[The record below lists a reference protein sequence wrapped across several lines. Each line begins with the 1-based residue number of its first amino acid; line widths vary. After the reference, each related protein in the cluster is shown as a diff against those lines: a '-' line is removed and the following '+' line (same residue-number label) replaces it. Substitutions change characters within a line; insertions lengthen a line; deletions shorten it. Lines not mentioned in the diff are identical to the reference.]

1 MQRRIPVATAAA
13 FVPRVF
19 DEDIRRL
26 HGISRSPVGQVG
38 NLQMHCGDPRQT
50 LIVRVQGGGYG
61 RQSMRQ
67 PIGDKISSMGMAQQP
82 FDLASLAHDE
92 AAVAP
97 LDQRRTA
104 EQEAMVGAGEAEIVV
119 VTCFTETPD
128 PMNHFGP
135 MIAELYALN
144 PIVSR

>member
-67 PIGDKISSMGMAQQP
+67 PIGDKISSMGMAQQ
-82 FDLASLAHDE
+82 
-92 AAVAP
+92 
-97 LDQRRTA
+97 RTA

-144 PIVSR
+144 PIVS